1 MEKSDIALDSRTES
15 SHSIA
20 KIPQPGDSGSDLDRA
35 YWYMRQSDVAVANQ
49 ANSSRALEALRRK
62 VDSWIVPI
70 FFACYTTEFID
81 KALLNVRALLLVVY
95 ILY

>member
-20 KIPQPGDSGSDLDRA
+20 KTPQPGDSGSGLDRA
-35 YWYMRQSDVAVANQ
+35 YWYMQQSDVANQ
-49 ANSSRALEALRRK
+49 ANSSRALEALRRR
-62 VDSWIVPI
+62 VDWWIVPI
-70 FFACYTTEFID
+70 CFACYTMQFID

-95 ILY
+95 ILC